1 MNKMASTA
9 SAASA
14 SRNQI
19 RSRRSLPRARI
30 QAASWR
36 RVAGSSAMTVSM
48 KFDLPAKN
56 SWPPDLGAVIAAA
69 AISWATWRT
78 VAARRSS

>member
-1 MNKMASTA
+1 MASTA

-19 RSRRSLPRARI
+19 RSRRSVPRARI
-30 QAASWR
+30 HAASWR
-36 RVAGSSAMTVSM
+36 RVATSSVITVSM
-48 KFDLPAKN
+48 KFGLPARN

-69 AISWATWRT
+69 AIS
-78 VAARRSS
+78 